1 MTKINKPLLA
11 TVLTLALVAACA
23 PKPPAERKPAPDY
36 QMPMAK
42 AAPSS
47 SKACYDPASLNTVN
61 VRMTQGEMAVG
72 YLTCQN
78 PDGTRRFNSQYADV
92 VSKFSGELSSNAS
105 EIKALFAKRRL
116 NLDTVVTEFANREA
130 QRRNDDPQ
138 FCSRMERAFAWALSP
153 TVTSLSQVPPPHDL
167 GPEMNVFPCAK

>member
-1 MTKINKPLLA
+1 MEKNKTPLAAAFLLVALA
-11 TVLTLALVAACA
+11 AACA
-23 PKPPAERKPAPDY
+23 PKPPAEKKPAPDY

-42 AAPSS
+42 VAPSS
-47 SKACYDPASLNTVN
+47 SKACYDAASLNTVN

-78 PDGTRRFNSQYADV
+78 ADGTRKYNSQYADL
-92 VSKFSGELSSNAS
+92 VSKFAAELSTNAG
-105 EIKALFAKRRL
+105 EIKALLAKRRL
-116 NLDTVVTEFANREA
+116 NLDAVVTEFANREA

-153 TVTSLSQVPPPHDL
+153 SVTSLSQVPPPHDL